1 MKIRHFLPLLS
12 LVFLFAALV
21 AGCGQEP
28 PKKEI
33 VRFVRTM
40 KIEKPSDVAARSFP
54 GRAKAVQ
61 EVNLSFRVSGPL
73 VERPVNVGSKVSRG
87 DLVAKIDPR
96 DFQVNLNDAMGK
108 LAKAK
113 SDMVRA
119 SKDYQRIVN
128 IRKEDPGAAS
138 ESMLDKAKD
147 AMDSA
152 KANVKSFTAS
162 VDAAR
167 DALNYSKLNAPFD
180 GTIVATYVENYEY
193 VKAQQNIVRLIDNS
207 KVEMVV
213 NIPESLISA
222 AEYVTKVYVSFD
234 THPDTKISATIKE
247 VGTEASRT
255 TRTYPVTL
263 IMEQPDNFKIL
274 SGMAGK
280 TVGVEGNFPGDM
292 GKKHFVIPP
301 SATFSEEGED
311 KTWVWIVDK
320 QNTTVSKQEVTIGD
334 LTDHGVKILSGLNEG
349 DLIVTAGVHYLKEG
363 LKVKISQE
371 GK

>member
-1 MKIRHFLPLLS
+1 MKMKSLLRFLTPVLLS
-12 LVFLFAALV
+12 AALV

-40 KIEKPSDVAARSFP
+40 KIENPADVGTRSFP

-73 VERPVNVGSKVSRG
+73 VERPVDVGSKITKG

-96 DFQVNLNDAMGK
+96 DFQVNLNDAQGK

-152 KANVKSFTAS
+152 KANVKSFTAT

-167 DALNYSKLNAPFD
+167 DALNYTKLKAPFD
-180 GTIVATYVENYEY
+180 GTIVSTYVENHQY
-193 VKAQQNIVRLIDNS
+193 VKAQQDIVRLIDNS
-207 KVEMVV
+207 KVEMIV
-213 NIPESLISA
+213 NIPEGLISA

-234 THPDTKISATIKE
+234 THPDTKIAATIKE
-247 VGTEASRT
+247 VGTEASRS

-263 IMEQPDNFKIL
+263 IMDQPDDFKIL
-274 SGMAGK
+274 SGMAGN

-292 GKKHFVIPP
+292 GKEYFEIPP
-301 SATFSEEGED
+301 SATFSDEGEN
-311 KTWVWIVDK
+311 KTWVWIVDEK
-320 QNTTVSKQEVTIGD
+320 NSTVSKREVKLGD
-334 LTDHGVKILSGLNEG
+334 LTDHGVKILSGINQG
-349 DLIVTAGVHYLKEG
+349 DLIVIAGVHYLKEG
-363 LKVKISQE
+363 LKVRITQE
-371 GK
+371 GE